1 MKIIEACNHK
11 DLGGKTPLFWF
22 FQIFVKHYELLKWIV
37 LSPSDPL
44 SFIST
49 EREFSEGQEHVQHLI

>member
-1 MKIIEACNHK
+1 MKARNLK
-11 DLGGKTPLFWF
+11 DLGGKIPLFWF

-49 EREFSEGQEHVQHLI
+49 QREFSEGQEYVQHLI